1 MKSNNSTRTGMV
13 SVSKIPQSI
22 SSFLQQVFAGCEQVE
37 CTQVQT
43 DHQASFSFKM
53 PDGVNV
59 LLAIQEG
66 GQK

>member
-1 MKSNNSTRTGMV
+1 MESNNSTRTGMV

-22 SSFLQQVFAGCEQVE
+22 SSFLQQVFVDFEQVE
-37 CTQVQT
+37 CTEVQT

-53 PDGVNV
+53 PSGVQV

-66 GQK
+66 GQA